1 MADLTRRQLLGKS
14 LGAATAGA
22 ALVGGSA
29 VLPKLL
35 ATTAEARTVPSS
47 AASRKSD
54 LVVHVRPGAS
64 GEMRLMSGNHEVVVS
79 DAALVSRLRR
89 ASAG

>member
-1 MADLTRRQLLGKS
+1 MASLTRRQLLGKS

-22 ALVGGSA
+22 ALVGGAA

-35 ATTAEARTVPSS
+35 ATTAEAQMEPSS
-47 AASRKSD
+47 AASRRAD
-54 LVVHVRPGAS
+54 LVVHVRPGSS
-64 GEMRLMSGNHEVVVS
+64 GELRLMGDNHEVVVK

-89 ASAG
+89 ASAS